1 MRTFS
6 EVQPRR
12 ITKWGLQFG
21 RTLLLFSALLILSC
35 FLLKSDLSILSSPAL
50 PHKHFWTLHS
60 SSPPLPLVAQP
71 GIDSFSLVDEEVE
84 AEYRQQLLQHMNE
97 AKIAELQYIVKTIE
111 PAATVPAI
119 TAGGSNQTTLFPPVF
134 TELADIRPPSP
145 AHISLGLTVIA
156 KPGQELEYNFQY
168 RMRLNLVR

>member
-1 MRTFS
+1 MRTLS

-12 ITKWGLQFG
+12 ITKCGVQFG
-21 RTLLLFSALLILSC
+21 RTLLLFSALLVLSC
-35 FLLKSDLSILSSPAL
+35 FLLKSDLPILSFPAL
-50 PHKHFWTLHS
+50 PHKQFLTLQP
-60 SSPPLPLVAQP
+60 SSPPLPLVGQP
-71 GIDSFSLVDEEVE
+71 GSDAFSLVDEEVE
-84 AEYRQQLLQHMNE
+84 AEYRQQLLEHMHE
-97 AKIAELQYIVKTIE
+97 AKIAELQYIVKTVE
-111 PAATVPAI
+111 PAVTSPVS
-119 TAGGSNQTTLFPPVF
+119 TAGGNSRTTLFPPVF